1 MTKSE
6 DNPSITVT
14 LQPEHSPAA
23 APAAVPTMTS
33 DVDGAARILR
43 LAQLADEL
51 GSSRIADEA
60 RNLASRI
67 SEGRFFVAC
76 IGQFKRGKSTLI
88 NALIGDAVLPVGF
101 TPVTAVPTVIRFGDR
116 RRARVQAQDGS
127 WQEVSVSDLNQY
139 VSEEYNPENTKGV
152 RGVEVFVPSSLLAGG
167 MCFVDTPGLGS
178 VFTGNTAATQ
188 AFIPHIDAALVVIG
202 ADPPLA
208 GEELTL
214 VETVAQHVQD
224 LVLVLNKAD
233 RTTAEEKA
241 AAVNFAER
249 QLQKRLRRAVGPIL
263 EVSAAERLE
272 NRGPNRDW
280 QKLVEAL
287 QKLIGESG
295 RQLID
300 SACDRGL
307 SRLSEQLLLVI
318 SEERDAL
325 QRPIE
330 ESERRI
336 STMKAT
342 IAEAE
347 RSMRE
352 LAYLFMA
359 EQQHISDLF
368 VDRHKAF
375 LASVSSLAN
384 QEFEKAILSL
394 RHGPGP
400 RYRRR
405 TMKEV
410 QEITRRYVL
419 PWLQPEQEEAE
430 RQYLRVSRRFVEMG
444 NDFLK
449 RLADAGIP
457 ELARMPHALDP
468 ETSFRVRSEFTF
480 LDFIEIA
487 QPASPLRWMADV
499 FLTFVGARNVI
510 TDDARAF
517 LAKLLEFNSTRVQSD
532 ILNRVQESRGYLE
545 VEIRK
550 LLHEVSRVAEQAL
563 GNARKVKKEG
573 ASAVEAAKGRLGAL
587 EHEVVGLRDA
597 TLPFSM

>member
-1 MTKSE
+1 MMNSD
-6 DNPSITVT
+6 DNSSITVS
-14 LQPEHSPAA
+14 LQPEHSPSA
-23 APAAVPTMTS
+23 APVSVPAMTS
-33 DVDGAARILR
+33 DVDGAARLLR
-43 LAQLADEL
+43 LAQLADDL

-60 RNLASRI
+60 RSLAARI
-67 SEGRFFVAC
+67 SEGRFYVAC

-88 NALIGDAVLPVGF
+88 NALIGDRVLPVGF
-101 TPVTAVPTVIRFGDR
+101 IPVTAVPTVIRFGDR
-116 RRARVQAQDGS
+116 RSARVQTQDGS
-127 WQEVSVSDLNQY
+127 WQEVSVSDLNQF

-152 RGVEVFVPSSLLAGG
+152 RGVEVFVPSSLLAAG

-188 AFIPHIDAALVVIG
+188 AFIPHIDAALVVVG

-208 GEELTL
+208 GEELAL
-214 VETVAQHVQD
+214 VEAVAQHVQD

-233 RTTAEEKA
+233 RTTPEEKA

-249 QLQKRLRRAVGPIL
+249 QLQRRLSRPVGPIL
-263 EVSAAERLE
+263 EVSAAEQLE
-272 NRGPNRDW
+272 KRGPARDW

-287 QKLIGESG
+287 KKLIEQSG

-300 SACDRGL
+300 SACERGL
-307 SRLSEQLLLVI
+307 NRLSEQLLLVI
-318 SEERDAL
+318 REERDAL

-330 ESERRI
+330 VSERRI
-336 STMKAT
+336 TAMKST

-375 LASVSSLAN
+375 LASVLAPARV
-384 QEFEKAILSL
+384 EFEKVISSFH
-394 RHGPGP
+394 HGPGP

-405 TMKEV
+405 MMKEA
-410 QEITRRYVL
+410 QQTARRYVL
-419 PWLQPEQEEAE
+419 PWLKPEQEEAE

-444 NDFLK
+444 NDFLR

-457 ELARMPHALDP
+457 ELARLPHALDP
-468 ETSFRVRSEFTF
+468 ETGFRVRSEFSF
-480 LDFIEIA
+480 LDFIEVA

-499 FLTFVGARNVI
+499 FLTFVGARKVI
-510 TDDARAF
+510 ADDARAF
-517 LAKLLEFNSTRVQSD
+517 LTRLLEFNSTRVQSD
-532 ILNRVQESRGYLE
+532 ILNRVQESRGRLE

-563 GNARKVKKEG
+563 GNAKKVKEEG
-573 ASAVEAAKGRLGAL
+573 ASAVEAAKRRLDTL
-587 EHEVVGLRDA
+587 EQEMDCVFR
-597 TLPFSM
+597 T